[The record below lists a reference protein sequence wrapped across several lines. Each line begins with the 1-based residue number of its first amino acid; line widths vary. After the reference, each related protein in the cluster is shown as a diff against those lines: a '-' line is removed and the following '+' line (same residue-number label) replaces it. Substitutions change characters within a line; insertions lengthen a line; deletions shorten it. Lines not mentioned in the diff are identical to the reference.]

1 MPSPVPTL
9 TCRELV
15 RLLADYLAG
24 DLATDERT
32 AFEGHLVACAEC
44 VAYLRSYRA
53 TVRAARAICQDD
65 DDLPV
70 DVPDALVRA
79 IVAARGR
86 TPGRAQRRR

>member
-1 MPSPVPTL
+1 MPSPVSTL
-9 TCRELV
+9 TCREVVRFLV
-15 RLLADYLAG
+15 DYLAG

-65 DDLPV
+65 DELPA
-70 DVPDALVRA
+70 DVPDGLVRA
-79 IVAARGR
+79 IVAARPLHG
-86 TPGRAQRRR
+86 GRRRRLP